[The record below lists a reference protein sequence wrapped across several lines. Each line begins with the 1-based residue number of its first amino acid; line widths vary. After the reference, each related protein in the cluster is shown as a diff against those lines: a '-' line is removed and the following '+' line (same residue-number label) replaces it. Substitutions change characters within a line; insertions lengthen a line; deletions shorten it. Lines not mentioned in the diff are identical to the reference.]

1 MMAALLLV
9 PRAGSPAPIWIPL
22 VLFPLVFLG
31 GSLLS
36 SRLLGVFQLYRDF
49 PADQTDPIETNLGWI
64 QIEFG
69 VWRGHSPMSVKAGRR
84 CLHIKQPF
92 PFQPLFWLGPA
103 SIPWEQIRV
112 VQAADPEWWAFW
124 KAAEFA
130 LGPGDRRIR
139 IRGRAARKVQA
150 QVETRQGRAG
160 SFPLPTAA
168 IRPR

>member
-1 MMAALLLV
+1 MMALSLLA
-9 PRAGSPAPIWIPL
+9 PRTGSPAPIWIPL

-31 GSLLS
+31 ASLLS

-103 SIPWEQIRV
+103 SIPWGQIRV
-112 VQAADPEWWAFW
+112 MREAGNDWWAFW

-130 LGPGDRRIR
+130 LGPDDRRIR
-139 IRGRAARKVQA
+139 IRGRAARKVQGE
-150 QVETRQGRAG
+150 VEARQGRVG
-160 SFPLPTAA
+160 SPPITTAT

>member
-1 MMAALLLV
+1 MMELLLLA

-49 PADQTDPIETNLGWI
+49 PADQVDPIETNLGWI

-69 VWRGHSPMSVKAGRR
+69 VWRGHSPMSMKAGRR

-112 VQAADPEWWAFW
+112 VKEAGTDWWAFW

-130 LGPGDRRIR
+130 LGPEDRRIR

-150 QVETRQGRAG
+150 QVEARQGRAG
-160 SFPLPTAA
+160 NLPLPTAA

>member
-1 MMAALLLV
+1 MMDLLLLA
-9 PRAGSPAPIWIPL
+9 PRAGSPAPVWIPL
-22 VLFPLVFLG
+22 VLFPLVFFG

-36 SRLLGVFQLYRDF
+36 SRLMGVFQLYRAF
-49 PADQTDPIETNLGWI
+49 PADKADPIETNLGWI

-69 VWRGHSPMSVKAGRR
+69 VWRGHSPMAVKAGRR
-84 CLHIKQPF
+84 CLHLKQPF
-92 PFQPLFWLGPA
+92 PFQPLLWLGPA

-112 VQAADPEWWAFW
+112 VQAAGPDWWAFW

-130 LGPGDRRIR
+130 LGPEDRRIR

-160 SFPLPTAA
+160 NLPLPTAA